1 MNAGRIGVRMQYEW
15 CGIVPLAFCVSIM
28 FWLYSYVFDR
38 APECV
43 CKWNENEWQH
53 TRGTKQHIIATRNP
67 NEKKKATVA
76 KTILFVY
83 ALHAHI
89 ISYGFLKLCCRDGAA
104 RQICWYYNNRMQ
116 MAVNSRKPKAI
127 SSQNRLLGE
136 FRNISDEMKLSRVF
150 LTMIVDFIQTTN
162 DLQNYAYHVGFSL
175 MEIGYVMR

>member
-67 NEKKKATVA
+67 NEKKNPRSPKQYYLCMRCMH
-76 KTILFVY
+76 ILFHMVSWNCAAGM
-83 ALHAHI
+83 ALRGKFADI
-89 ISYGFLKLCCRDGAA
+89 IIIGCKWQSIAANQKLFRAKIDYLESFVTSQMKWSWAEYFLRWLSILYKQRT
-104 RQICWYYNNRMQ
+104 ICKNTLITL
-116 MAVNSRKPKAI
+116 VSRWWK
-127 SSQNRLLGE
+127 S
-136 FRNISDEMKLSRVF
+136 
-150 LTMIVDFIQTTN
+150 
-162 DLQNYAYHVGFSL
+162 
-175 MEIGYVMR
+175 VM